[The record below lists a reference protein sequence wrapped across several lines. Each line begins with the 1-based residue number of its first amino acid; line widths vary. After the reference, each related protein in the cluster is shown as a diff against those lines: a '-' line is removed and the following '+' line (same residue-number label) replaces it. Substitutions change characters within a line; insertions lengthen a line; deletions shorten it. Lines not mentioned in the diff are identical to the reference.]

1 MKKVL
6 KFIQQ
11 NQLIEDGDHV
21 IAGVSGG
28 ADSVCLLFLLK
39 KFQKELGYTLSA
51 VHVNHH
57 LRGEEALRDERFTKE
72 LCDALEIPCE
82 VYHYEVAHLAKEEK
96 MSIEEAGRA
105 ARYEAFER
113 QKAFIADQ
121 RAVKIALAH
130 HQNDLAETM
139 IYHLARGTDLAGL
152 SSIRPKRE
160 AYIRPLLCMNRMEIE
175 HYLEEHGIKYV
186 TDSTNCENVYT
197 RNKIRH
203 HVVEFLEQEING
215 QTALHMA
222 EASRTIGEVQD
233 FLMEVTEEVFQR
245 CATEALD
252 GCIHLKG
259 SLFDER
265 PLLVRGVIRMALERL
280 QGNLKN
286 MGRVHVAQVISL
298 WGSHVGKRIQLP
310 YELCAEREY
319 EGIVLYKGKQE
330 APGEQ
335 EPEESVI
342 LPVPGE
348 IIFGDYLVKTGF
360 VDNSLEKIQKKRYTK
375 WFDYDKIGGNLVLRY
390 RQKGDYL
397 TVNAQG
403 GHKKLKDYFINEK
416 VPQKE
421 RDQIPLLCCGH
432 HVVWVCGYRISEQYK
447 VDETSKRIVE
457 VQVSFIHKKQ

>member
-11 NQLIEDGDHV
+11 NQLIENGDHV

-57 LRGEEALRDERFTKE
+57 LRGEEASRDEQFTKE
-72 LCDALEIPCE
+72 FCDSLGILCE
-82 VYHYEVAHLAKEEK
+82 VYHYDVGHLAKEGK

-105 ARYEAFER
+105 ARYEAFDRHRASVTE
-113 QKAFIADQ
+113 KG
-121 RAVKIALAH
+121 AVKIALAH

-152 SSIRPKRE
+152 SSMRLKRE
-160 AYIRPLLCMNRMEIE
+160 SYIRPLLCMNRKEIE
-175 HYLEEHGIKYV
+175 HYLEEQGIEYV

-215 QTALHMA
+215 QTARHMA
-222 EASRTIGEVQD
+222 ETSETLGEVQD
-233 FLMEVTEEVFQR
+233 FLTEVIREVYQRSTEESL
-245 CATEALD
+245 E
-252 GCIHLKG
+252 GCIRLKK
-259 SLFDER
+259 SLFAER
-265 PLLVRGVIRMALERL
+265 PLLVRGVVRMALERL

-286 MGRVHVAQVISL
+286 MGRVHVAQVVSL
-298 WGSHVGKRIQLP
+298 WDSPVGKQIRLP

-319 EGIVLYKGKQE
+319 EGIVLYKRKPE
-330 APGEQ
+330 ASAEQ
-335 EPEESVI
+335 ETKEAVI
-342 LPVPGE
+342 LPIPGE
-348 IIFGDYLVKTGF
+348 ILFGDYLVKTGF

-432 HVVWVCGYRISEQYK
+432 HVAWVCGYRISEQYK

-457 VQVSFIHKKQ
+457 VQVSFIHKKE